1 MVKGCWD
8 QEIHMVL
15 KYPLDN
21 LLFFFFLTFKSTE
34 MQLAYSIV

>member
-8 QEIHMVL
+8 QEIHIVL

-21 LLFFFFLTFKSTE
+21 LLLFFLTFTSTE

>member
-8 QEIHMVL
+8 QEIHIVL

-21 LLFFFFLTFKSTE
+21 LLFFFLTFTSTE